1 MNHGDDEAR
10 APESC
15 GAAEAPG
22 PALDSLRRTV
32 ARRPD
37 RAGRAAAARLST
49 GHRAPPVD
57 ALESRLGGWV
67 IAARW
72 PIIAVALVLVGIAA
86 SGTLFLEFSAD
97 HRVYFARDNPQLLAH
112 EAMEDTYAQG
122 SNVFFAVVP
131 EDRDATSALALEAIA
146 WLTEQSWQIPY
157 ATRVDSLTN
166 FQHTT
171 ADGDDLLVRD
181 LVDEAVRGDAGERA
195 RIRAIALAEPRLA
208 ARLIAR
214 DGAVGGIN
222 VTVQLPG
229 QDALTEGHRAAES
242 ARGLKNEV
250 RERFP
255 GIDVR
260 MTGLAIFNQTFM
272 EVSLNDL
279 KTLVPASFAAMS
291 LMLFLL
297 IRGISGT
304 FAIMLVVALSVMTSV
319 GLGGWIGLPMTAAA
333 AISPIVVLT
342 VAIANCVHVHST
354 LVHSMRADASRTP
367 GDGGDDTPLSRTRTG
382 DVKRDAIVESV
393 RVNLQPVFLAS
404 LTTTL
409 GFLSMNF
416 SEVPPFRQ
424 LGNFVALGVGA
435 AFVLSVTFLPALLSL
450 LPIRV
455 RATSHRLD
463 GAMPALAEFVVR
475 RRRAL
480 LWGGGLIVVA
490 LVASIP
496 RNELNDV
503 FLHYF
508 GESIEFRRDAEFTTR
523 NLTGMY
529 ALEYSLGS
537 GEPGGISEPAYL
549 SEVAAFAEWYLAQPE
564 TIHVDVI
571 TDTFRRLNMNMHGDD
586 PDEYRLPASRELA
599 AQYLL
604 LYELSLP
611 PGLDL
616 NHQIDIDK
624 SATRMVASTKTLSTN
639 EVLALDRRARQWLAD
654 NAPNIVRP
662 ESSGTTLMFAYL
674 GRWNIISM
682 LVGTTIALVGISLVL
697 ILVLKSLRLGLTSLV
712 PNLVPGAL
720 GFGIW
725 GLAVGEVGVSLSVV
739 TAMTLGIVV
748 DDSVHFLSKY
758 RRARRELG
766 CAPPDAV
773 RVAFH
778 TVGRALFTTSVVL
791 VAGFIMVSLSS
802 FELNAGMGKLT
813 ALVIALALLADFFLL
828 PPLLMK
834 VEGGGDK
841 DAAVDRAA
849 PV

>member
-1 MNHGDDEAR
+1 M
-10 APESC
+10 
-15 GAAEAPG
+15 
-22 PALDSLRRTV
+22 
-32 ARRPD
+32 
-37 RAGRAAAARLST
+37 
-49 GHRAPPVD
+49 D
-57 ALESRLGGWV
+57 ALESRLGGWA
-67 IAARW
+67 IGARW
-72 PIIAVALVLVGIAA
+72 PIIAVTLVLVGIAA
-86 SGTLFLEFSAD
+86 SGTAFLEFSAD
-97 HRVYFARDNPQLLAH
+97 HRVYFAEDNPQLLAH

-131 EDRDATSALALEAIA
+131 ENRDATSALALEATA
-146 WLTEQSWQIPY
+146 WLTEQSWRIPY
-157 ATRVDSLTN
+157 AARVDSVTN

-181 LVDEAVRGDAGERA
+181 LVDDEALGDAGERA

-222 VTVQLPG
+222 VTVRLPG
-229 QDALTEGHRAAES
+229 EGALADVQRVAEF
-242 ARGLKNEV
+242 ARGLKDEV

-260 MTGLAIFNQTFM
+260 ATGLAIFNQTFM

-279 KTLVPASFAAMS
+279 KALVPASFTAMA
-291 LMLFLL
+291 LMLFVL

-319 GLGGWIGLPMTAAA
+319 GLGGWIGLPMTTAG

-354 LVHSMRADASRTP
+354 LVHSMRADVSRTLAD
-367 GDGGDDTPLSRTRTG
+367 GDSDAPPLPRFRTG
-382 DVKRDAIVESV
+382 EVKHDAIVESV

-409 GFLSMNF
+409 GFLSLNF
-416 SEVPPFRQ
+416 SEVPPFRH
-424 LGNFVALGVGA
+424 LGNFVAFGVGA

-455 RATSHRLD
+455 RATGHRLD
-463 GAMPALAEFVVR
+463 GAMPMLAEFVVR

-480 LWGGGLIVVA
+480 LWGGGLVVVA

-508 GESIEFRRDAEFTTR
+508 DESIEFRRDAEFTTR

-549 SEVAAFAEWYLAQPE
+549 SDVAAFAEWYKAQPE
-564 TIHVDVI
+564 TTHVGVI

-586 PDEYRLPASRELA
+586 PAEYRLPESRELA

-611 PGLDL
+611 PGLDV
-616 NHQIDIDK
+616 NHQIDIDR

-674 GRWNIISM
+674 GRRNIISM
-682 LVGTTIALVGISLVL
+682 LVGTTVALVGISLVL
-697 ILVLKSLRLGLTSLV
+697 ILALRSLRLGLTSLV

-725 GLAVGEVGVSLSVV
+725 GLAVGEVGISLSVV

-748 DDSVHFLSKY
+748 DDTVHFLSKY

-773 RVAFH
+773 RVAFR

-791 VAGFIMVSLSS
+791 VAGFIVVSLSS
-802 FELNAGMGKLT
+802 FELNAVMGKLT

-834 VEGGGDK
+834 FEGGGDE
-841 DAAVDRAA
+841 DAVGNRAA
-849 PV
+849 PA

>member
-1 MNHGDDEAR
+1 M
-10 APESC
+10 
-15 GAAEAPG
+15 
-22 PALDSLRRTV
+22 
-32 ARRPD
+32 
-37 RAGRAAAARLST
+37 
-49 GHRAPPVD
+49 D

-86 SGTLFLEFSAD
+86 SGTAFLEFSAD
-97 HRVYFARDNPQLLAH
+97 HRIYFAEDNPQLLAY
-112 EAMEDTYAQG
+112 EAMEDTYAKG

-131 EDRDATSALALEAIA
+131 DDRDATSALALEATA
-146 WLTEQSWQIPY
+146 WLTEQSWRIPY

-171 ADGDDLLVRD
+171 ADGDDILVRD
-181 LVDEAVRGDAGERA
+181 LVDEAARGDPGERS
-195 RIRAIALAEPRLA
+195 RIRAVALADPRLA

-222 VTVQLPG
+222 VTTRLPDEDG
-229 QDALTEGHRAAES
+229 LTEGLRVAEF
-242 ARGLKNEV
+242 ARGLKDEV

-255 GIDVR
+255 GVDVR
-260 MTGLAIFNQTFM
+260 IAGLAIFNQTFM

-279 KTLVPASFAAMS
+279 KALVPASFAAMS
-291 LMLFLL
+291 LMLFVL

-319 GLGGWIGLPMTAAA
+319 GLGGWVGLPMTSAA
-333 AISPIVVLT
+333 AIAPIVVLT
-342 VAIANCVHVHST
+342 VAIANCVHVYST
-354 LVHSMRADASRTP
+354 LVHSMRGDASRTP
-367 GDGGDDTPLSRTRTG
+367 AEGGGDAPLSRTRTAE
-382 DVKRDAIVESV
+382 VKRDAIVESV

-424 LGNFVALGVGA
+424 LGNFVAFGVGA
-435 AFVLSVTFLPALLSL
+435 AFVLSVTFLPALLSI

-455 RATSHRLD
+455 RATGHRLD
-463 GAMPALAEFVVR
+463 GAMPALAELVVR
-475 RRRAL
+475 RRREL
-480 LWGGGLIVVA
+480 LWGGGLVVVG
-490 LVASIP
+490 LIASIP

-508 GESIEFRRDAEFTTR
+508 DESIEFRRDADFITR

-537 GEPGGISEPAYL
+537 GEPGGIGEPAYL
-549 SEVAAFAEWYLAQPE
+549 SDVAAFAEWYLAQPE
-564 TIHVDVI
+564 TIHVDVV
-571 TDTFRRLNMNMHGDD
+571 TDTFRRLNMSMHGDD
-586 PDEYRLPASRELA
+586 PAEYRLPASRELA

-604 LYELSLP
+604 LYEMSLP

-616 NHQIDIDK
+616 SHRIDIDR
-624 SATRMVASTKTLSTN
+624 SATRMVAATKTLSTN
-639 EVLALDRRARQWLAD
+639 EVLSLDRRALEWLAD

-674 GRWNIISM
+674 GRRNIISM

-697 ILVLKSLRLGLTSLV
+697 ILALRSLRLGLTSLL

-725 GLAVGEVGVSLSVV
+725 GLAVGEVGISLSVV

-748 DDSVHFLSKY
+748 DDTVHFLSKY

-766 CAPPDAV
+766 CSPPDAI
-773 RVAFH
+773 RVAFR

-791 VAGFIMVSLSS
+791 VAGFVVVSLSS

-834 VEGGGDK
+834 VEGASGK
-841 DAAVDRAA
+841 DATTGRAA
-849 PV
+849 RA

>member
-1 MNHGDDEAR
+1 M
-10 APESC
+10 
-15 GAAEAPG
+15 
-22 PALDSLRRTV
+22 
-32 ARRPD
+32 
-37 RAGRAAAARLST
+37 
-49 GHRAPPVD
+49 D

-72 PIIAVALVLVGIAA
+72 PIIAVTLLLVAIAA
-86 SGTLFLEFSAD
+86 SGTAFLEFSAD
-97 HRVYFARDNPQLLAH
+97 HRIYFARDNPQLLAH

-131 EDRDATSALALEAIA
+131 EDRDATSALALEATA
-146 WLTEQSWQIPY
+146 WLTERSWQIPY
-157 ATRVDSLTN
+157 STRVDSVTN
-166 FQHTT
+166 FPHTT

-181 LVDEAVRGDAGERA
+181 LVDEAAPGDAGERS
-195 RIRAIALAEPRLA
+195 RIRDVALAEPRLA
-208 ARLIAR
+208 GRLIAR

-222 VTVQLPG
+222 VTVRLPG
-229 QDALTEGHRAAES
+229 EDALTEGLRVAGS
-242 ARGLKNEV
+242 ARGLKDEV

-260 MTGLAIFNQTFM
+260 ITGLAIFNQTFM

-279 KTLVPASFAAMS
+279 KALVPASFAAMS
-291 LMLFLL
+291 LILFAL
-297 IRGISGT
+297 IRGIGGT

-319 GLGGWIGLPMTAAA
+319 GLGGWIGLPMTAAS
-333 AISPIVVLT
+333 AIAPIVVLT
-342 VAIANCVHVHST
+342 VAIANCVHVFST
-354 LVHSMRADASRTP
+354 LVHTMRADASRALTNGS
-367 GDGGDDTPLSRTRTG
+367 GDAPPLSRFQSG
-382 DVKRDAIVESV
+382 EVKRVAIVESV
-393 RVNLQPVFLAS
+393 RVNLQPVFLAC

-424 LGNFVALGVGA
+424 LGNFVAFGVGA

-450 LPIRV
+450 LPIRA
-455 RATSHRLD
+455 RAAGHRLD
-463 GAMPALAEFVVR
+463 GAMLALAEFVVR
-475 RRRAL
+475 RRREL

-508 GESIEFRRDAEFTTR
+508 DESIEFRRDADFTTR

-549 SEVAAFAEWYLAQPE
+549 SDVAAFAEWYKAQPE
-564 TIHVDVI
+564 TIHVDVV

-586 PDEYRLPASRELA
+586 PAEYRLPASRELA

-654 NAPNIVRP
+654 NAPNIARP

-674 GRWNIISM
+674 GRRNIVSM
-682 LVGTTIALVGISLVL
+682 LVGTTLALVGISLVL
-697 ILVLKSLRLGLTSLV
+697 ILALKSLRLGLTSLV

-725 GLAVGEVGVSLSVV
+725 GLVVGEVGISLSVV

-748 DDSVHFLSKY
+748 DDTVHFLSKY

-773 RVAFH
+773 RVAFR

-791 VAGFIMVSLSS
+791 VAGFIVVSLSS

-813 ALVIALALLADFFLL
+813 ALVIALALLADFLLL
-828 PPLLMK
+828 PPLLMR
-834 VEGGGDK
+834 VEGGSDK
-841 DAAVDRAA
+841 DAVVDRAA
-849 PV
+849 PA